1 VRQET
6 ESRHRSIKCSMDE
19 NRDASVEIHH
29 HVVSVCVAERD
40 DVRSWSAGRARL
52 VLVRDLRRSTYD
64 AGGADP
70 DALTL
75 GVTVMTQPNPHEH
88 TARCP
93 PGCSRRI
100 GYRKGIGCSYVASD
114 EMMPRRDFAGST
126 DNRLV
131 AVRRET
137 ARGSFSR
144 LPSQP
149 SMAESQSRAKRFFA
163 DRVIQQASSEGIPL
177 SAAER
182 QMLFWSESDD
192 EFKAGSPLRTAL
204 TAELSDE
211 EYEAKICGLLRRR
224 FQADLSSDTRARERW
239 HCALA
244 VLQQGD
250 HYITVMV
257 DRAVGSKV
265 KPRSQIWGV
274 RAVPA
279 ALAAI
284 AVGGT
289 FLFAIRVMAGAFL
302 GHEPSREELG
312 FVAWV
317 VAMALAV
324 IYMLLR
330 AALGGSA
337 TDGLIGRILARMF
350 GAPDA

>member
-1 VRQET
+1 
-6 ESRHRSIKCSMDE
+6 
-19 NRDASVEIHH
+19 
-29 HVVSVCVAERD
+29 
-40 DVRSWSAGRARL
+40 
-52 VLVRDLRRSTYD
+52 
-64 AGGADP
+64 
-70 DALTL
+70 
-75 GVTVMTQPNPHEH
+75 
-88 TARCP
+88 
-93 PGCSRRI
+93 
-100 GYRKGIGCSYVASD
+100 
-114 EMMPRRDFAGST
+114 
-126 DNRLV
+126 
-131 AVRRET
+131 
-137 ARGSFSR
+137 
-144 LPSQP
+144 
-149 SMAESQSRAKRFFA
+149 MAESQSQAKRLFA

-192 EFKAGSPLRTAL
+192 EFKAGSPLPTAL
-204 TAELSDE
+204 AAELSDE

-224 FQADLSSDTRARERW
+224 FQADLSSGTRARERW
-239 HCALA
+239 RRALA

-289 FLFAIRVMAGAFL
+289 SLFAIRVMAGAFL

-330 AALGGSA
+330 AALGDSA
-337 TDGLIGRILARMF
+337 TDGLIGRILARIF